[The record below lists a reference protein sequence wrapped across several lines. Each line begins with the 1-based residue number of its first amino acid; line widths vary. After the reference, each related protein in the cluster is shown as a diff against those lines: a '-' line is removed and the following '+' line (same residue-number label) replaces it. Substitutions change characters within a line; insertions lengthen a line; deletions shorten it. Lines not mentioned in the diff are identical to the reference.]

1 MVKLYFLNIP
11 QPSFRSLKKTDSAA
25 FNSEKF
31 QHSWSEQLSKKNPSF
46 LWAIIRSYGWV
57 FASAAI
63 FKGGQ
68 DALAFLQPQLLHQL
82 VFCSFFG
89 FLLSLNI
96 LLVLCRW
103 ILLKVDLKGMLVY
116 RNLIFEGL

>member
-1 MVKLYFLNIP
+1 MVKLYFLKY
-11 QPSFRSLKKTDSAA
+11 PSPPFRSLKKTDSAA

-63 FKGGQ
+63 FKAGQ

-82 VFCSFFG
+82 VFFSPFVFKYSFG
-89 FLLSLNI
+89 SL
-96 LLVLCRW
+96 
-103 ILLKVDLKGMLVY
+103 
-116 RNLIFEGL
+116 